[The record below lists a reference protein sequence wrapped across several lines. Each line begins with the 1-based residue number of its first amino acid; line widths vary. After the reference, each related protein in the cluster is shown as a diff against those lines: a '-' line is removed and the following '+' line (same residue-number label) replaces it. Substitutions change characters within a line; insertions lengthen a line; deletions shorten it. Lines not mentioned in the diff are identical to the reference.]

1 MSLSRRASVGAVMSA
16 ALAAALMLVTP
27 SPASAESNGGTRVL
41 PLGDSITHGYN
52 VEGGYRIKLWQ
63 GFQTDGY
70 TVDFVGGHPATPN
83 GPASLGD
90 RDHAGLPGNTID
102 QISHW
107 TTGWLT
113 THQPRTVLLHA
124 GTNDIQQNLELDQA
138 PARLA
143 ALIDKIRLGV
153 PNADIFVAQIIPH
166 ADPVKEARIQ
176 TFNAAIPGI
185 VASRGSK
192 VHLVDM
198 HSALTTADLAD
209 GVHPSAAG
217 YDKMADVW
225 YAALRSV
232 PGSIGSQNPVGVPRN
247 YRLGTTNLCLDV
259 YGATSAPLTRTVAWG
274 CHGNANQKWTRTAAG
289 ELRVYGSNC
298 LDVYGG
304 VTAAGS
310 RVVIYPCHGY
320 NNQQW
325 TLRADGTLLNARSG
339 RCAAAK
345 DGSTAQGVE
354 IVLADCTSAQ
364 TMRWTAY

>member
-1 MSLSRRASVGAVMSA
+1 
-16 ALAAALMLVTP
+16 
-27 SPASAESNGGTRVL
+27 
-41 PLGDSITHGYN
+41 
-52 VEGGYRIKLWQ
+52 
-63 GFQTDGY
+63 
-70 TVDFVGGHPATPN
+70 
-83 GPASLGD
+83 
-90 RDHAGLPGNTID
+90 
-102 QISHW
+102 
-107 TTGWLT
+107 
-113 THQPRTVLLHA
+113 
-124 GTNDIQQNLELDQA
+124 
-138 PARLA
+138 
-143 ALIDKIRLGV
+143 
-153 PNADIFVAQIIPH
+153 VAQIIPH

-232 PGSIGSQNPVGVPRN
+232 PGSIGVQNPVGVPRN

-259 YGATSAPLTRTVAWG
+259 YGATSAPLTRTVAWS

-289 ELRVYGSNC
+289 ELRVYGGNC

-364 TMRWTAY
+364 TMRWTPY

>member
-16 ALAAALMLVTP
+16 VLAAALMLVTP
-27 SPASAESNGGTRVL
+27 SAASAESNGGTRVL
-41 PLGDSITHGYN
+41 PMGDSITHGQDTP
-52 VEGGYRIKLWQ
+52 GGYRIKLWQ
-63 GFQTDGY
+63 HFQTDGY
-70 TVDFVGGHPATPN
+70 TVDFVGGYPTTPN

-90 RDHAGLPGNTID
+90 RDHAGLQGNTIHD
-102 QISHW
+102 ITYWS
-107 TTGWLT
+107 TGWLT
-113 THQPRTVLLHA
+113 TQPRTVLLHV
-124 GTNDIQQNLELDQA
+124 GTNDVLRNLALDQA

-143 ALIDKIRLGV
+143 ALIDKIRLAV
-153 PNADIFVAQIIPH
+153 PTADIFVAQIIPH

-176 TFNAAIPGI
+176 TFNAAIPAI

-209 GVHPSAAG
+209 GVHPNLTG
-217 YDKMADVW
+217 YNKMADVW

-232 PGSIGSQNPVGVPRN
+232 PGALGPQAGIGVPKN

-259 YGATSAPLTRTVAWG
+259 YGATSAPLTQTVAWG

-289 ELRVYGSNC
+289 ELRVYGNNC

-325 TLRADGTLLNARSG
+325 THRPDGTLLNARSG
-339 RCAAAK
+339 RCAATK
-345 DGSTAQGVE
+345 DGSTAQGVQ

-364 TMRWTAY
+364 TMRWTTY